1 MRSTNETAAKDRSNI
16 PPKSEAV
23 APQVIGPQGV
33 ANEATAPEATASA
46 APRWQELGLSKN
58 DLREMYY
65 NLLIARTLDERI
77 WLLNRQG
84 KTAFVIS
91 CAGQEATQVG
101 FAKALQVGHDIVFPY
116 YRSLALTL
124 AMGMTPTEVML
135 HQLSKAEDPS
145 SGGRQMP
152 SHFGLARLNMVSV
165 SSPVA
170 TQLTQAAG
178 SGYASK
184 VKGDDKVTYTFV
196 GDGGTSKG
204 DFHEALNFASIHS
217 LPVVF
222 VVENNGYAISVP
234 VTKQMHIKNIADRA
248 VAYGMPGVVVDG
260 NDLLEVYRV
269 AREATERAR
278 RGEGPTLVEAKTYRY
293 RPHSSSDDDRAYR
306 TKEEVDEWRHK
317 DPISRFER
325 YLEEQGLITKE
336 AEQSVR
342 TRAKQAV
349 DEAQRYAEAAP
360 NPTPDTIMR
369 YVYAEEGQ
377 Q

>member
-1 MRSTNETAAKDRSNI
+1 MRSTNETTAKDRKDTPTTPDMVSL
-16 PPKSEAV
+16 PVSSK
-23 APQVIGPQGV
+23 
-33 ANEATAPEATASA
+33 
-46 APRWQELGLSKN
+46 WQELDLSKN
-58 DLREMYY
+58 DLLEMYY
-65 NLLIARTLDERI
+65 NLVLARTLDERI

-101 FAKALQVGHDIVFPY
+101 FARALKPGHDVVWPY

-124 AMGMTPTEVML
+124 AMGLTPTEVML
-135 HQLSKAEDPS
+135 HQLSKAEDPC

-152 SHFGLARLNMVSV
+152 SHFSLARLNMVSV

-178 SGYASK
+178 SGYASRL
-184 VKGDDKVTYTFV
+184 KGDDKVTYTFV

-204 DFHEALNFASIHS
+204 DFHEALNFAAIHR

-234 VTKQMHIKNIADRA
+234 VSKQMNIKNIADRA
-248 VAYGMPGVVVDG
+248 SAYGMPGVVVDG

-269 AREATERAR
+269 AREATDRAR
-278 RGEGPTLVEAKTYRY
+278 RGDGPTLVEAKTYRY

-306 TKEEVDEWRHK
+306 TKEEVEEWRLK
-317 DPISRFER
+317 DPIIRFER

-336 AEQSVR
+336 GEQAVR
-342 TRAKQAV
+342 SRAKQAV
-349 DEAQRYAEAAP
+349 EEAQRYAEAAP
-360 NPTPDTIMR
+360 APTPDTIMR

-377 Q
+377 N

>member
-1 MRSTNETAAKDRSNI
+1 MRSTNEPTAKDRRNI
-16 PPKSEAV
+16 PPKPEV
-23 APQVIGPQGV
+23 A
-33 ANEATAPEATASA
+33 ADSAT
-46 APRWQELGLSKN
+46 PRWQELGLSKN
-58 DLREMYY
+58 DLLEMYY
-65 NLLIARTLDERI
+65 HLVLARTLDERI

-101 FAKALQVGHDIVFPY
+101 FAKALQSGHDVVWPY

-135 HQLSKAEDPS
+135 HQLSKAEDPA

-152 SHFGLARLNMVSV
+152 AHFGLARLNLISV

-170 TQLTQAAG
+170 TQLTQATG

-184 VKGDDKVTYTFV
+184 LKGDDKVTYTFV

-204 DFHEALNFASIHS
+204 DFHEALNFASIHN

-234 VTKQMHIKNIADRA
+234 ISKQMHIQNIADRA
-248 VAYGMPGVVVDG
+248 TAYGMPGIVVDG

-293 RPHSSSDDDRAYR
+293 RPHSSSDDDRTYR

-317 DPISRFER
+317 DPIIRFER
-325 YLEEQGLITKE
+325 YLEEQGLIDKE
-336 AEQSVR
+336 GEQAVR
-342 TRAKQAV
+342 SRAKQAV

-360 NPTPDTIMR
+360 NPTADTIMR
-369 YVYAEEGQ
+369 YVYDEEGQ
-377 Q
+377 

>member
-1 MRSTNETAAKDRSNI
+1 MRSANANETTKGGKILEEEGTSKAKLEQT
-16 PPKSEAV
+16 KWEA
-23 APQVIGPQGV
+23 
-33 ANEATAPEATASA
+33 
-46 APRWQELGLSKN
+46 LGLSKN
-58 DLREMYY
+58 DLLEMYY
-65 NLLIARTLDERI
+65 QLVLARTLDERI

-101 FAKALQVGHDIVFPY
+101 FARAIQAGHDIVWPY
-116 YRSLALTL
+116 YRNLALVMAL
-124 AMGMTPTEVML
+124 GMTPQEVML

-152 SHFGLARLNMVSV
+152 SHFGLARLNLISV

-178 SGYASK
+178 SAYASLLKKDGK
-184 VKGDDKVTYTFV
+184 VSYTFV

-234 VTKQMHIKNIADRA
+234 ISKQMHIKNIADRA
-248 VAYGMPGVVVDG
+248 QAYGMPGVVVDG

-269 AREATERAR
+269 AQEATDRAR
-278 RGEGPTLVEAKTYRY
+278 RGDGPTLVEAKTYRY

-306 TKEEVDEWRHK
+306 TKEEVEEWRQK
-317 DPISRFER
+317 DPIIRFER
-325 YLEEQGLITKE
+325 YLEEQALITKE
-336 AEQSVR
+336 EEATFRV
-342 TRAKQAV
+342 RAKKTI
-349 DEAQRYAEAAP
+349 DEAQSYAEAAP

-369 YVYAEEGQ
+369 YVYADADVQEGGK
-377 Q
+377 

>member
-1 MRSTNETAAKDRSNI
+1 MRSSNDTTAKDRKDTS
-16 PPKSEAV
+16 PK
-23 APQVIGPQGV
+23 P
-33 ANEATAPEATASA
+33 ATPK
-46 APRWQELGLSKN
+46 WQELGLSKN
-58 DLREMYY
+58 DLLDMYY
-65 NLLIARTLDERI
+65 QLVLARTLDERF

-101 FAKALQVGHDIVFPY
+101 FAKALKAGHDVVWPY
-116 YRSLALTL
+116 YRNLALVL
-124 AMGMTPTEVML
+124 SMGMTPTELML

-152 SHFGLARLNMVSV
+152 SHFGLARLNIVSV

-170 TQLTQAAG
+170 TQLTQATG
-178 SGYASK
+178 SGYASLLK
-184 VKGDDKVTYTFV
+184 KDDKVTYSFV

-234 VTKQMHIKNIADRA
+234 ISKQMNIKDIADRA
-248 VAYGMPGVVVDG
+248 SAYGMPGVVVDG

-269 AREATERAR
+269 AHEATERAR

-306 TKEEVDEWRHK
+306 TKEEVEEWRLK
-317 DPISRFER
+317 DPIIRFER
-325 YLEEQGLITKE
+325 YLEEQGLINKE
-336 AEQSVR
+336 GEQAIR
-342 TRAKQAV
+342 QRAKQAV
-349 DEAQRYAEAAP
+349 DEAQKYAEAAP
-360 NPTPDTIMR
+360 NPSADTIMR

>member
-1 MRSTNETAAKDRSNI
+1 MRSTNETTAKDRKDTS
-16 PPKSEAV
+16 PK
-23 APQVIGPQGV
+23 P
-33 ANEATAPEATASA
+33 ATPK
-46 APRWQELGLSKN
+46 WQELGLSKN
-58 DLREMYY
+58 DLLEMYY
-65 NLLIARTLDERI
+65 QLVLARTLDERI

-101 FAKALQVGHDIVFPY
+101 FAKALKPGHDVVWPY
-116 YRSLALTL
+116 YRSLALVMS
-124 AMGMTPTEVML
+124 MGMTPTEVML
-135 HQLSKAEDPS
+135 HQLSKAEDPA

-152 SHFGLARLNMVSV
+152 SHFGLARLNLVRV

-178 SGYASK
+178 SGFASK
-184 VKGDDKVTYTFV
+184 IKGDDKVTYTFV

-234 VTKQMHIKNIADRA
+234 ISKQMHIQDIADRA
-248 VAYGMPGVVVDG
+248 TAYGMPGVVVDG

-269 AREATERAR
+269 AHEATERAR

-293 RPHSSSDDDRAYR
+293 RPHSSSDDDRTYR
-306 TKEEVDEWRHK
+306 TKEEVEEWRLK
-317 DPISRFER
+317 DPIIRFER
-325 YLEEQGLITKE
+325 YLEEQGLINKE
-336 AEQSVR
+336 GEQATR
-342 TRAKQAV
+342 QRAKQAV
-349 DEAQRYAEAAP
+349 DEAQKYAEAAP
-360 NPTPDTIMR
+360 NPSAETIMR

>member
-1 MRSTNETAAKDRSNI
+1 MRSTNETTAKDRKET
-16 PPKSEAV
+16 PPKPAEVSQ
-23 APQVIGPQGV
+23 P
-33 ANEATAPEATASA
+33 ATSK
-46 APRWQELGLSKN
+46 WQELGLSKN
-58 DLREMYY
+58 DMLEMYY
-65 NLLIARTLDERI
+65 NLVLARTLDERI

-101 FAKALQVGHDIVFPY
+101 FAKALQSGYDVVWPY
-116 YRSLALTL
+116 YRSLAL
-124 AMGMTPTEVML
+124 AMSMGMTPTEVML

-152 SHFGLARLNMVSV
+152 SHFGLARLNMISV

-170 TQLTQAAG
+170 TQLTQATG

-184 VKGDDKVTYTFV
+184 LKGDDKVTYTFV

-234 VTKQMHIKNIADRA
+234 ISLQMHIKDIAERA
-248 VAYGMPGVVVDG
+248 SAYGMPGVIVDG

-269 AREATERAR
+269 ARDATERAR

-306 TKEEVDEWRHK
+306 TKEEVEEWRLK
-317 DPISRFER
+317 DPIIRFER
-325 YLEEQGLITKE
+325 YLEEQGLISKE
-336 AEQSVR
+336 GEQAVR
-342 TRAKQAV
+342 SRAKQAV

-360 NPTPDTIMR
+360 APTADTIMR

>member
-1 MRSTNETAAKDRSNI
+1 MRSTNETTAKDRKETL
-16 PPKSEAV
+16 PQPAAATQPAV
-23 APQVIGPQGV
+23 
-33 ANEATAPEATASA
+33 SK
-46 APRWQELGLSKN
+46 WQELGISKN
-58 DLREMYY
+58 DMLEMYY
-65 NLLIARTLDERI
+65 QLVLARTLDERI

-101 FAKALQVGHDIVFPY
+101 FAKALKPGYDVVWPY
-116 YRSLALTL
+116 YRSLALAL
-124 AMGMTPTEVML
+124 SMGMTPTEVML

-152 SHFGLARLNMVSV
+152 AHFGLARLNMVSV

-170 TQLTQAAG
+170 TQLTQATG

-184 VKGDDKVTYTFV
+184 LKGDDKVTYTFV

-204 DFHEALNFASIHS
+204 DFHEALNFAAIHS

-234 VTKQMHIKNIADRA
+234 ISKQMHIANIADRA
-248 VAYGMPGVVVDG
+248 TAYGMPGVVVDG

-269 AREATERAR
+269 ACDATDRAR
-278 RGEGPTLVEAKTYRY
+278 RGDGPTLVEAKTYRY

-306 TKEEVDEWRHK
+306 TKEEVEEWRLK
-317 DPISRFER
+317 DPIIGFER
-325 YLEEQGLITKE
+325 YLEEHGLITKE
-336 AEQSVR
+336 GEQAVR
-342 TRAKQAV
+342 NRAKQAV
-349 DEAQRYAEAAP
+349 EEAQRYAEAAP
-360 NPTPDTIMR
+360 NPSPDTIMR

-377 Q
+377 N

>member
-1 MRSTNETAAKDRSNI
+1 MRTTDAKEAKLGTAQEEVKGPNGKLVQPTKAKW
-16 PPKSEAV
+16 E
-23 APQVIGPQGV
+23 
-33 ANEATAPEATASA
+33 
-46 APRWQELGLSKN
+46 ELGLSKSQ
-58 DLREMYY
+58 LLAMYY
-65 NLLIARTLDERI
+65 ELVLARTLDERI

-101 FAKALQVGHDIVFPY
+101 FAHALQAGHDVVWPY
-116 YRSLALTL
+116 YRNLALVM
-124 AMGMTPTEVML
+124 AMGMTPREVML

-152 SHFGLARLNMVSV
+152 SHFGLARLNIVSV

-178 SGYASK
+178 SAYASK
-184 VKGDDKVTYTFV
+184 LKKDDKVSFTFV

-204 DFHEALNFASIHS
+204 DFHEALNFASVHD

-234 VTKQMHIKNIADRA
+234 ISKQMHIQNIADRA
-248 VAYGMPGVVVDG
+248 TAYGIPGVVVDG

-269 AREATERAR
+269 AKEATDRAR

-293 RPHSSSDDDRAYR
+293 RPHSSSDDDRTYR
-306 TKEEVDEWRHK
+306 TKEEVDEWKLK
-317 DPISRFER
+317 DPITRFQL
-325 YLEEQGLITKE
+325 YLQEQGLLSQEEDKTLR
-336 AEQSVR
+336 A
-342 TRAKQAV
+342 RAKQAV
-349 DEAQRYAEAAP
+349 DEAQQYAEAAP
-360 NPTPDTIMR
+360 LPSVDTIHR
-369 YVYAEEGQ
+369 FVYDEEGQ
-377 Q
+377 K

>member
-1 MRSTNETAAKDRSNI
+1 MRSTNEPTAKDRPNI
-16 PPKSEAV
+16 PPKPEIV
-23 APQVIGPQGV
+23 ADS
-33 ANEATAPEATASA
+33 AT
-46 APRWQELGLSKN
+46 PRWQELGLSKN
-58 DLREMYY
+58 DLLEMYY
-65 NLLIARTLDERI
+65 HLVLARTLDERI

-101 FAKALQVGHDIVFPY
+101 FAKALQPGHDVVWPY

-135 HQLSKAEDPS
+135 HQLSKAEDPA

-152 SHFGLARLNMVSV
+152 AHFGLARLNLISV

-170 TQLTQAAG
+170 TQLTQATG

-184 VKGDDKVTYTFV
+184 LKGDDKVTFTFV

-234 VTKQMHIKNIADRA
+234 VTKQMHIQNIADRA
-248 VAYGMPGVVVDG
+248 TAYGMPGIVVDG
-260 NDLLEVYRV
+260 NDLLQVYRV
-269 AREATERAR
+269 ARDATDRAR
-278 RGEGPTLVEAKTYRY
+278 RGDGPTLVEAKTYRY
-293 RPHSSSDDDRAYR
+293 RPHSSSDDDRIYR

-317 DPISRFER
+317 DPIIRFER
-325 YLEEQGLITKE
+325 YLEEQGLLEKE
-336 AEQSVR
+336 GEQAVR
-342 TRAKQAV
+342 NRAKQAV

-360 NPTPDTIMR
+360 NPSPETIMR

-377 Q
+377 

>member
-1 MRSTNETAAKDRSNI
+1 MRSTEEKKAIINNGSSAVAETAPAK
-16 PPKSEAV
+16 
-23 APQVIGPQGV
+23 
-33 ANEATAPEATASA
+33 
-46 APRWQELGLSKN
+46 WQELGLSKN
-58 DLREMYY
+58 DLLEMYY
-65 NLLIARTLDERI
+65 QLVLARTLDERI

-91 CAGQEATQVG
+91 CAGQEGTQVG
-101 FAKALQVGHDIVFPY
+101 FAKAIKAGFDMVWPY
-116 YRSLALTL
+116 YRNLGLVL
-124 AMGMTPTEVML
+124 AMGMTPREVML

-152 SHFGLARLNMVSV
+152 SHFGLARLNLVSV

-178 SGYASK
+178 SAYASK
-184 VKGDDKVTYTFV
+184 IKQDGKVTFTFV

-204 DFHEALNFASIHS
+204 DFHEALNFASVHN

-234 VTKQMHIKNIADRA
+234 LSKQMHIKNIAERGA
-248 VAYGMPGVVVDG
+248 AYGMPGIVVDG

-269 AREATERAR
+269 AKDAAERAR

-293 RPHSSSDDDRAYR
+293 RPHSSSDDDRTYR
-306 TKEEVDEWRHK
+306 TKEEVEEWRHK
-317 DPISRFER
+317 DPITRFQR
-325 YLEEQGLITKE
+325 YLQEQGLINKE
-336 AEQSVR
+336 EDQAIR
-342 TRAKQAV
+342 ARAKQAV
-349 DEAQRYAEAAP
+349 DEAQQYAEAAP
-360 NPTPDTIMR
+360 LPSPETMLR

-377 Q
+377 K

>member
-1 MRSTNETAAKDRSNI
+1 
-16 PPKSEAV
+16 
-23 APQVIGPQGV
+23 
-33 ANEATAPEATASA
+33 
-46 APRWQELGLSKN
+46 
-58 DLREMYY
+58 MYY
-65 NLLIARTLDERI
+65 HLVLARTLDERI

-101 FAKALQVGHDIVFPY
+101 FAKALQPGHDVVWPY

-135 HQLSKAEDPS
+135 HQLSKAEDPA

-152 SHFGLARLNMVSV
+152 AHFGLARLNLVSV

-170 TQLTQAAG
+170 TQLTQATG

-184 VKGDDKVTYTFV
+184 LKGDDKVTFTFV

-234 VTKQMHIKNIADRA
+234 ITKQMHIQNIADRA
-248 VAYGMPGVVVDG
+248 TAYGMPGIVVDG

-269 AREATERAR
+269 ARDATERAR

-293 RPHSSSDDDRAYR
+293 RPHSSSDDDRTYR

-317 DPISRFER
+317 DPIIRFER
-325 YLEEQGLITKE
+325 YLEEQGLIDKDG
-336 AEQSVR
+336 EQAVR
-342 TRAKQAV
+342 SRAKQAV

-360 NPTPDTIMR
+360 NPSPETIMR
-369 YVYAEEGQ
+369 YVYDEEGQ
-377 Q
+377 